1 MNYEVGAATAV
12 VGLAIANTLQLYKDT
27 APDLDQL
34 RNASPHDYTMRQ
46 HLLDA
51 DLFGGITVLTIGGA
65 ASLLTMKITPLLL
78 ASSGLLLISL
88 YYRSVLASASPT
100 GGSTDEG

>member
-27 APDLDQL
+27 APSLADL
-34 RNASPHDYTMRQ
+34 RHASPNDYTARQ
-46 HLLDA
+46 LLLDA
-51 DLFGGITVLTIGGA
+51 DIFGGITVLTIGGA